1 MKLAEEKKKEFE
13 KSVKM
18 RRSKVFIILF
28 YTVYQSNYMEPIV
41 GNKKKTIEEIVEERN
56 LQRMELSMQQMC

>member
-1 MKLAEEKKKEFE
+1 
-13 KSVKM
+13 
-18 RRSKVFIILF
+18 
-28 YTVYQSNYMEPIV
+28 MEPIV